1 MSDPSTPELPEPPQL
16 RFLRLLVTTLT
27 VVMIGGLLVVI
38 GLLVTR
44 LNADDVPLPAEITLP
59 DGSSPDAVTF
69 GATWIAGVS
78 GDRIL
83 ILDRETGQI
92 RQEIDV
98 QISKP

>member
-1 MSDPSTPELPEPPQL
+1 M
-16 RFLRLLVTTLT
+16 TTLT

-69 GATWIAGVS
+69 GATWIAVVS

>member
-1 MSDPSTPELPEPPQL
+1 M
-16 RFLRLLVTTLT
+16 
-27 VVMIGGLLVVI
+27 I

-44 LNADDVPLPAEITLP
+44 LNADDVPLPAEFTLP
-59 DGSSPDAVTF
+59 DGSTPEAVTF
-69 GATWIAGVS
+69 GTTWIAVVS

-98 QISKP
+98 KTSKP

>member
-44 LNADDVPLPAEITLP
+44 LNADDIPLPAEINLP
-59 DGSSPDAVTF
+59 DSTTPEAVTI
-69 GATWIAGVS
+69 GATWIAVVS
-78 GDRIL
+78 GDQIL
-83 ILDRETGQI
+83 ILDRESGRL
-92 RQEIDV
+92 RQTIELER
-98 QISKP
+98 PTP

>member
-69 GATWIAGVS
+69 GATWIAVVS